1 MSNGPVLNQPEA
13 SYAFA
18 ETSSSSSADEKEL
31 QAVLLKPEKLPTQ
44 SVRLDQ
50 PNCSFRHMTVCHCL
64 ATVPDTDQLQE
75 ALQRVLNK
83 NPVLAGRLR
92 PTLSQGARPDGL
104 EIAFDG
110 PVGIHFQVRPLSADM
125 EHQVERLDA
134 ERYAR
139 QFLHIHTE
147 FAESLGVARVGY
159 GLNLL
164 GRDRPLCMASYCP
177 GAQVSVLALSV
188 SRILGDFALQTLF
201 RSWDEEFQDPSSAT
215 ANAAGG
221 REVVRML
228 YRPILALQAIHKA
241 LDGVWSWLYETTI
254 SQFTNCCTTR
264 GDSGGR
270 HLMAETSL
278 KETDKAQA
286 DADCDSAPEDREF
299 YAIAVRVREETLS
312 SIRAA
317 AAASAPAG
325 GIAITSVLI
334 SDALYAWLGN
344 VLRLPQFLIAD
355 RPRES
360 AETPELG
367 LKDRLQSY
375 VPASGPGRFHALE
388 IRRTINASREALQGS
403 GFGRD
408 ELLTACRR
416 WSILDFSEA
425 LEVVPRFGTQCSN
438 FSFELHDLWQR
449 SPRHV
454 LARCSEREYLAFHC
468 VCRRDQVLALQR
480 GWRSLGEH
488 ALSVAS
494 EAQLLEA
501 LER

>member
-1 MSNGPVLNQPEA
+1 MSNGPVVNQPEA

-31 QAVLLKPEKLPTQ
+31 QAVLLKPDKLPTQ

-83 NPVLAGRLR
+83 NPILAGRLR
-92 PTLSQGARPDGL
+92 PTLSSQGAARPDGL

-201 RSWDEEFQDPSSAT
+201 RSWDEEFQDPSST
-215 ANAAGG
+215 TSNAAGG

-325 GIAITSVLI
+325 GIGITSVFI

-344 VLRLPQFLIAD
+344 VLRLPQALPFLAD
-355 RPRES
+355 RDRFSTGSTTASENEQLEDVQLEDMQESQPPKAPPRVNSLPRIENV
-360 AETPELG
+360 AGDKEMG
-367 LKDRLQSY
+367 LQCQVLKLRLRPFHYRGSLAADLKRLQ
-375 VPASGPGRFHALE
+375 
-388 IRRTINASREALQGS
+388 REALDSTESCGVA
-403 GFGRD
+403 R
-408 ELLTACRR
+408 ACRI
-416 WSILDFSEA
+416 SGGIKA
-425 LEVVPRFGTQCSN
+425 G
-438 FSFELHDLWQR
+438 
-449 SPRHV
+449 
-454 LARCSEREYLAFHC
+454 LAPQIAVTSCVWRCGRTSGIGGYP
-468 VCRRDQVLALQR
+468 CRRAGEVR
-480 GWRSLGEH
+480 G
-488 ALSVAS
+488 
-494 EAQLLEA
+494 
-501 LER
+501 

>member
-1 MSNGPVLNQPEA
+1 
-13 SYAFA
+13 
-18 ETSSSSSADEKEL
+18 
-31 QAVLLKPEKLPTQ
+31 
-44 SVRLDQ
+44 
-50 PNCSFRHMTVCHCL
+50 MTVCHCL
-64 ATVPDTDQLQE
+64 ATVPDTEQLRE

-92 PTLSQGARPDGL
+92 PTWPPGQGGSSRPEGL
-104 EIAFDG
+104 EIAFEG
-110 PVGIHFQVRPLSADM
+110 PVGIHFQVRPLTADL
-125 EHQVERLDA
+125 EHQVERLDG

-147 FAESLGVARVGY
+147 FAESLGIARVGY

-188 SRILGDFALQTLF
+188 SRVLGDFALQTLF
-201 RSWDEEFQDPSSAT
+201 RSWDEEFQDPVSCASNSS
-215 ANAAGG
+215 GSK
-221 REVVRML
+221 EVARL
-228 YRPILALQAIHKA
+228 FYRPILALQAIHKA
-241 LDGVWSWLYETTI
+241 LDGVRQWLYETTI
-254 SQFTNCCTTR
+254 SQFAACCATR

-270 HLMAETSL
+270 HLMADTSL
-278 KETDKAQA
+278 KETEKAQA

-325 GIAITSVLI
+325 GIGITSVFI

-355 RPRES
+355 RPREIV
-360 AETPELG
+360 EVGLG
-367 LKDRLQSY
+367 FQDRLQSY
-375 VPASGPGRFHALE
+375 VPASGPGRCHALE
-388 IRRTINASREALQGS
+388 IRRVINASREMQGFG
-403 GFGRD
+403 GFGRQ
-408 ELLTACRR
+408 EAPGRR

-425 LEVVPRFGTQCSN
+425 LEAVPKFGTSCSS
-438 FSFELHDLWQR
+438 FSFELHDLWRR

-488 ALSVAS
+488 AISVAS